1 MLSLGVITTL
11 GVSAESPLT
20 AFVATPP
27 DAPLDR
33 LESFLDRLMH
43 AESGGRDDAANPR
56 STALGPFQFIK
67 STFLT
72 IARSHFAEEVAGL
85 SDEQILALRSNRPFA
100 RRAAA
105 AYTRDNLAY
114 LVSRGLRPGLS
125 GLRLAFLVGP
135 AAAAQVLE
143 ARPNAPLSTVLT
155 ATAIRAN
162 PFMLGMR
169 AADLIAKAARDVGEQ
184 AEQFVTAG
192 VLGVANLH
200 RHVEH
205 RSTAHCARAGCHRV
219 ASSRSGSRSARPR
232 WSRVVHRPVR
242 IERQKA

>member
-11 GVSAESPLT
+11 GVAAEPPLT
-20 AFVATPP
+20 ASVETPP

-33 LESFLDRLMH
+33 LENFLDHLMH

-67 STFLT
+67 STF
-72 IARSHFAEEVAGL
+72 IAVARGHFAEEVAGL

-114 LVSRGLRPGLS
+114 LVSRGLHPDLS

-143 ARPNAPLSTVLT
+143 ARPDAPLSTVLT

-169 AADLIAKAARDVGEQ
+169 VVDLIAKAARDVGEQ
-184 AEQFVTAG
+184 VEQLATAG
-192 VLGVANLH
+192 SLGVANLH
-200 RHVEH
+200 RRVEH
-205 RSTAHCARAGCHRV
+205 RSPARCAHAACHRV
-219 ASSRSGSRSARPR
+219 ANSRSVRPR
-232 WSRVVHRPVR
+232 WSRVIVHRPVK